1 MIVTC
6 DTSFLTLRIISFI
19 MFGWDMSHL
28 GEHILFLSSETPGSW
43 SLGKVARS
51 SFKRCQPPWTLPC
64 FLCAGN
70 RITQEGSK
78 TSKVAYHHPVTC
90 VLCKTLS
97 LYNVR
102 KTHATTK
109 CPAFQPQTLLGALCA
124 HGALVGFG
132 VFAGTFLLSMLLR
145 QDLFSPFLPGE
156 FLLSS

>member
-1 MIVTC
+1 MIVIY
-6 DTSFLTLRIISFI
+6 DTSFLTLRITSFI
-19 MFGWDMSHL
+19 IFGWDMGHL

-43 SLGKVARS
+43 SLRKVARS
-51 SFKRCQPPWTLPC
+51 SVKHCQPPWTLPC

-70 RITQEGSK
+70 QITQDGSK
-78 TSKVAYHHPVTC
+78 LSEVAYHHPATC
-90 VLCKTLS
+90 GLWKTLC
-97 LYNVR
+97 LYYAQ

-109 CPAFQPQTLLGALCA
+109 CPAFQPQTLLGTLCA
-124 HGALVGFG
+124 HGALVGLD